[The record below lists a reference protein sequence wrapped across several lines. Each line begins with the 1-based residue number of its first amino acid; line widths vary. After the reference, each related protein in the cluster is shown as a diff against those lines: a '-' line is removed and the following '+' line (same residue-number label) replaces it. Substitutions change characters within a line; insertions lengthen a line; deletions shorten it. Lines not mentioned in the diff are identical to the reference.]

1 MRVLVAADDELSRK
15 ILQES
20 LNHWGYEPVMAR
32 DGNEAWE
39 MLKEDGGPTLVIMDW
54 VMPGMEG
61 TEVCRRVRARN
72 TPNYLYIILISS
84 KSSHKDVIKGLESG
98 ADDYI
103 TKPFHP
109 EELRSRL
116 KIGQRIIELEKRILC
131 LASTDYLTELLNR
144 RAFMKRMEAEI
155 NRVTREKK
163 SLGIVIAD
171 LDHFKSVN
179 DTYGHQAGD
188 LVLQEFSRCLSS
200 SFRIYDFI
208 GRYGG
213 EEFIVG
219 LPGAN
224 AEISGVIAE
233 RVRKRFEEHITM
245 IPGCD
250 SGINVTSSFGIAA
263 MENGEPVL
271 DIDGLIK
278 QADIALYRAK
288 ELGRNRVEIFRRG

>member
-1 MRVLVAADDELSRK
+1 MRVLIADDDALSRK

-20 LNHWGYEPVMAR
+20 LNHWGYEPVIAK

-39 MLKEDGGPTLVIMDW
+39 LLKEDGGPTLIVLDW

-61 TEVCRRVRARN
+61 TEVRRKVRARN
-72 TPNYLYIILISS
+72 TANYLYIILISARN
-84 KSSHKDVIKGLESG
+84 SHEDVIKGLESG

-103 TKPFHP
+103 IKPFHS

-144 RAFMKRMEAEI
+144 RAFMKRLEAEI
-155 NRVTREKK
+155 NRVAREKK

-171 LDHFKSVN
+171 LDHFKAVN

-219 LPGAN
+219 LPGAS
-224 AEISGVIAE
+224 AEVSGAIAD
-233 RVRKRFEEHITM
+233 RVRKKFEEHVTM

-250 SGINVTSSFGIAA
+250 SGISVTSSFGVAA
-263 MENGEPVL
+263 MENGQPVL

-288 ELGRNRVEIFRRG
+288 EQGRNRVEIFKV

>member
-1 MRVLVAADDELSRK
+1 MRVLVADDDALSRK
-15 ILQES
+15 ILEES
-20 LNHWGYEPVMAR
+20 LNHWGYEPVIAK
-32 DGNEAWE
+32 DGDEAWD
-39 MLKEDGGPTLVIMDW
+39 MLKEDGGPTLVILDW

-61 TEVCRRVRARN
+61 IEVCRKVRARN
-72 TPNYLYIILISS
+72 TVNYFYIILLSA
-84 KSSHKDVIKGLESG
+84 KNSHYDVIKGLESG

-103 TKPFHP
+103 IKPFHS

-131 LASTDYLTELLNR
+131 LASTDYLTALLNR
-144 RAFMKRMEAEI
+144 RAFIERMEAEI

-171 LDHFKSVN
+171 LDYFKSVN

-188 LVLQEFSRCLSS
+188 LVLQEFSRLLCS

-219 LPGAN
+219 LPGAS
-224 AEISGVIAE
+224 AEVSGAIAE
-233 RVRKRFEEHITM
+233 RVRRRFEEHRTL
-245 IPGCD
+245 IPEWD
-250 SGINVTSSFGIAA
+250 AGIGVTSSFGVAA
-263 MENGEPVL
+263 MENGQPEL
-271 DIDGLIK
+271 SIDGLIK
-278 QADIALYRAK
+278 QADAALYQAK
-288 ELGRNRVEIFRRG
+288 QQGRNQVKIFRT